1 MAIAGAR
8 ASARSRSWWSRLR
21 RLAASLTL
29 QLVALVGIFVAL
41 PVVLY
46 FQFESADRQ
55 TRALVTRAIQDRSS
69 LIADALRPVLKAADT
84 ASPLALNEALVRY
97 GSDGT
102 VLKLMFQPTAERKS
116 GRFFLVASAPQLQ
129 RDAVTAELEELD
141 QRGILKRL
149 SQVCAWDATDEIRY
163 RQRDGSVELLTSII
177 PIQADNGCWVLTST
191 HVTSEFLNTSI
202 GRPYWET
209 REIRVAA
216 IIYFVVAVLAFLV
229 AFSIRRSLRRFR
241 SVANEISQGRIGDD
255 AFARRN
261 VVPELS
267 TVAADF
273 DKLVHD
279 LRRVSQQIRQSAED
293 NAHSFKT
300 PLAAIRSALAPVRRA
315 VPENDAR
322 ARRAIE
328 IVDSSL
334 MRLLALV
341 NAAQSYDIGTA
352 EMLEAPRVP
361 TDVAQT
367 VDDAVRHFRE
377 ILSSRNIHLIRR
389 LGEGAVVRAGR
400 GMLELVVQNV
410 LENAIS
416 FSPPG
421 STIATTL
428 TANEETV
435 ELRIDDEGPGIDPVK
450 IDHVFERYFSLRPG
464 EAEGHGESGEH
475 AGLGLWI
482 VRRNVEALGGQ
493 VSATN
498 RTGGGLSVVI
508 ALPRYGHF

>member
-1 MAIAGAR
+1 
-8 ASARSRSWWSRLR
+8 
-21 RLAASLTL
+21 
-29 QLVALVGIFVAL
+29 VALVGIFVAL
-41 PVVLY
+41 PVALY

-55 TRALVTRAIQDRSS
+55 TRELVTRAIQDRSN
-69 LIADALRPVLKAADT
+69 LIADALRSVLKESGT
-84 ASPLALNEALVRY
+84 ASPLALNNALAKY
-97 GSDGT
+97 SSDGT
-102 VLKLMFQPTAERKS
+102 VLKLMFQPTAEREA
-116 GRFFLVASAPQLQ
+116 GRFFLVASAPQLR
-129 RDAVTAELEELD
+129 RDDVMAELEELGH
-141 QRGILKRL
+141 RGILQRL
-149 SQVCAWDATDEIRY
+149 SQACMWDATDEIRY
-163 RQRDGSVELLTSII
+163 RQRDGTVELLTSII
-177 PIQADNGCWVLTST
+177 PIRTSSGCWVMTST

-229 AFSIRRSLRRFR
+229 AFSIRLSLRRFR

-255 AFARRN
+255 AFVRRN

-279 LRRVSQQIRQSAED
+279 LRRVSRQIRQSAED

-300 PLAAIRSALAPVRRA
+300 PLAAIRSALEPVRRA
-315 VPENDAR
+315 MPESDAR

-334 MRLLALV
+334 ARLLGLV
-341 NAAQSYDIGTA
+341 NAAQSYDISTA

-367 VDDAVRHFRE
+367 IGDAARHFRE
-377 ILSSRNIHLIRR
+377 ILANRDVRLIRR
-389 LGEGAVVRAGR
+389 IGEGAVVRAGR

-410 LENAIS
+410 VENAIS
-416 FSPPG
+416 FSPSG
-421 STIATTL
+421 STIVITL
-428 TANEETV
+428 TANEKTV
-435 ELRIDDEGPGIDPVK
+435 ELEIDDEGPGIDPVM
-450 IDHVFERYFSLRPG
+450 IDHVFDRYFSLRSG
-464 EAEGHGESGEH
+464 RAEGHGEPAGHS
-475 AGLGLWI
+475 GLGLWL
-482 VRRNVEALGGQ
+482 VRRNVETLGGQ

-498 RTGGGLSVVI
+498 RIGGGLSVVI
-508 ALPRYGHF
+508 VLPRSGHR

>member
-1 MAIAGAR
+1 LAIAGAKP
-8 ASARSRSWWSRLR
+8 SVPSLGWQSRLR

-29 QLVALVGIFVAL
+29 KLVALVGIFVAL

-55 TRALVTRAIQDRSS
+55 TRALVTRAVQDRSS
-69 LIADALRPVLKAADT
+69 LIADALRPVLKEADT
-84 ASPLALNEALVRY
+84 ASPLALNNALARY

-102 VLKLMFQPTAERKS
+102 VLKLMFQPTAEREA

-129 RDAVTAELEELD
+129 RDAVSAELDELGH
-141 QRGILKRL
+141 RGILQRL
-149 SQVCAWDATDEIRY
+149 SQACMWDATDEIRY

-177 PIQADNGCWVLTST
+177 PIQAGSGCWVLTST

-216 IIYFVVAVLAFLV
+216 IIYFVGAVLAFLV

-241 SVANEISQGRIGDD
+241 SVANEISQGRIGDN

-279 LRRVSQQIRQSAED
+279 LRRVSREIRQSAED

-300 PLAAIRSALAPVRRA
+300 PLAAIQSALAPVRRA
-315 VPENDAR
+315 VPETDAR
-322 ARRAIE
+322 ARRAIG
-328 IVDSSL
+328 IVDSSVT
-334 MRLLALV
+334 RLLGLV
-341 NAAQSYDIGTA
+341 NAAQNSDISTA

-361 TDVAQT
+361 TDVAQAI
-367 VDDAVRHFRE
+367 DDAVRHFRE
-377 ILSSRNIHLIRR
+377 ILANRDIRLIRR
-389 LGEGAVVRAGR
+389 LGESAVVRAGR

-410 LENAIS
+410 VENAIS

-421 STIATTL
+421 SSIAVTSTVS
-428 TANEETV
+428 EKTV
-435 ELRIDDEGPGIDPVK
+435 ELRIDDEGPGIDPAL
-450 IDHVFERYFSLRPG
+450 IDRVFERYFSSRSG
-464 EAEGHGESGEH
+464 EAAGHGEAAEH

-493 VSATN
+493 VSAAN
-498 RTGGGLSVVI
+498 RIGGGFAVVI
-508 ALPRYGHF
+508 VLPRNGHR